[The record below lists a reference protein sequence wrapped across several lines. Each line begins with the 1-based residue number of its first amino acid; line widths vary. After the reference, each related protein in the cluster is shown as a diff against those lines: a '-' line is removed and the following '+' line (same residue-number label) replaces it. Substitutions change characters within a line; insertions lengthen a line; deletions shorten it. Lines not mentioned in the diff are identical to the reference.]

1 MNRTHVV
8 ENHNLISKS
17 SDPLDHN
24 HRPGPVTTAV
34 ESRALGTHC
43 SLFFARK
50 VNYTYRLYKLRKQ
63 VSLYRKSS
71 HYMLLCCC
79 FFLINRVK
87 TNDNLYIAHKL
98 SQFVNL

>member
-17 SDPLDHN
+17 SDPLPIAMDHN
-24 HRPGPVTTAV
+24 HRPGRVTTAV

-63 VSLYRKSS
+63 VSIYRK
-71 HYMLLCCC
+71 
-79 FFLINRVK
+79 K
-87 TNDNLYIAHKL
+87 
-98 SQFVNL
+98 

>member
-17 SDPLDHN
+17 SDPLPIAMDHN
-24 HRPGPVTTAV
+24 HRPGRVTTAV

-63 VSLYRKSS
+63 VSIYRKSS
-71 HYMLLCCC
+71 HYMLC
-79 FFLINRVK
+79 FVF
-87 TNDNLYIAHKL
+87 
-98 SQFVNL
+98 